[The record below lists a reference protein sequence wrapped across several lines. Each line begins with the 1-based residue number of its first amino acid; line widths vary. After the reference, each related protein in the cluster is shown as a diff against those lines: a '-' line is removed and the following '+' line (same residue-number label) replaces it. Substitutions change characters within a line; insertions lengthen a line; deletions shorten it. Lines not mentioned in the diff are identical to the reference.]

1 MQDWKPYGEGGTK
14 AVPGTLKVCSQL
26 HGGAA
31 FLSGKDPLQPL
42 HMRLGGP
49 HMGLYVSE
57 RKYNY
62 SLSGIEPQ
70 HLDCSVRSQV
80 ITLNEP

>member
-1 MQDWKPYGEGGTK
+1 MERVGQKQFQALLRFVVNFTVGPLFSLEK
-14 AVPGTLKVCSQL
+14 I
-26 HGGAA
+26 
-31 FLSGKDPLQPL
+31 PLQPL